1 MHIHRA
7 FHDGIHNGIQ
17 RHIVIHIPWEPQELQ
32 EPPKPW
38 EFKAEGDIGQ
48 CAICQESILIG
59 HTFKRLPCSDTVNH
73 CFHSE
78 CINPWIQSHNTCP
91 ICRAT
96 VL

>member
-1 MHIHRA
+1 LKMNTHIRRA
-7 FHDGIHNGIQ
+7 FHNGIQ
-17 RHIVIHIPWEPQELQ
+17 RHIVIHIPWK
-32 EPPKPW
+32 PKEG
-38 EFKAEGDIGQ
+38 EFKAEGDMGE
-48 CAICQESILIG
+48 CAICQESIRIG

-91 ICRAT
+91 ICRAN